1 MKKNKKYTPQ
11 KTEYGFYSASPLPS
25 QKELDELYRTY
36 YQNKKVGYQP
46 EYSDEE
52 LRYFRIQA
60 RVADYIFDKTRQ
72 DKNTIG
78 NDTNSQRIFLDVG
91 TGEGFFA
98 KYFYENNWRV
108 VTCDFSDFGM
118 ARHNP
123 KLFETFIKG
132 DIFDTLGSQIESK
145 RLYDFINLK
154 NVLEHVLD
162 PVRLL
167 TQIGLL
173 MKNDSILRIEV
184 PNDYSVFQQMLL
196 ENKMT
201 ENTWFVPPEHL
212 HYFSFESIQ
221 TFLQANGFRIENIMA
236 DFPIELYILNPE
248 SNYAKN
254 KSLGKNAH
262 LSRIRANNF
271 IYDQGIENYIQYFS
285 AAANVNMG
293 RQVIVYVSKQG
304 NSI

>member
-1 MKKNKKYTPQ
+1 M
-11 KTEYGFYSASPLPS
+11 
-25 QKELDELYRTY
+25 
-36 YQNKKVGYQP
+36 
-46 EYSDEE
+46 
-52 LRYFRIQA
+52 
-60 RVADYIFDKTRQ
+60 
-72 DKNTIG
+72 
-78 NDTNSQRIFLDVG
+78 
-91 TGEGFFA
+91 
-98 KYFYENNWRV
+98 
-108 VTCDFSDFGM
+108 TCDFSDFGM